1 MALNYSHRPV
11 SPAHISEDNLVSPV
25 RIVNAYLE
33 GVSEENGEI
42 CSRPWNVSRFE
53 ADDLNFS
60 CERDI
65 FNCCSSSEPA
75 SMDIVDRLP
84 SDPFGMDI
92 ETTFTAINGWL
103 EDLEVDYSDFMWSNN
118 GMSSQEGYGLVAGW
132 NIIWNNSINIE
143 SLPHTIQLN
152 ERLSTGMQDYVPS
165 GFEFDHNLD
174 VALTFSTNEDEGG
187 MGSGLRS
194 ACNVENVGFSNGS
207 ASCSHEMGSERE
219 VEGASEFEGAPHEA
233 FNYILSYLGVK
244 DLLSVERSCSS
255 LSSAAR
261 GDPLFWRTIHI
272 DQPLN
277 ERITDDVLV
286 QLAGRSQ
293 GKLEC
298 LSLVECPKIT
308 DDGLRR
314 VLEENRRLT
323 KLYVPGCTRISIEC
337 IVNCIRAYN
346 CNNEFGGIKQVR
358 IGGLYGVSHEHFEE
372 LNSLMSSKDKKIE
385 SAHKPHFY
393 HQGNFYLPHDDDRT
407 IDIEMCLRCE
417 KFRLVY
423 DCPSEACRA
432 KDKSPEVC
440 KACTLCIGRCAQC
453 GRCINDTE
461 YEETFCLELLC
472 SDCFKQLPTYQEKLD
487 EEDISMELDVV

>member
-1 MALNYSHRPV
+1 MA
-11 SPAHISEDNLVSPV
+11 
-25 RIVNAYLE
+25 
-33 GVSEENGEI
+33 
-42 CSRPWNVSRFE
+42 
-53 ADDLNFS
+53 LNFS

-65 FNCCSSSEPA
+65 FDCSSSEPA

-92 ETTFTAINGWL
+92 ETTFSAITGWL
-103 EDLEVDYSDFMWSNN
+103 EDLQVDYGGFMRRNN
-118 GMSSQEGYGLVAGW
+118 DMSSQEGYHSSAGW
-132 NIIWNNSINIE
+132 NIIWNNSIHVE
-143 SLPHTIQLN
+143 SFPRSIQLN
-152 ERLSTGMQDYVPS
+152 ERLSAGMQDYIPN
-165 GFEFDHNLD
+165 GFQFDHDLD
-174 VALTFSTNEDEGG
+174 AALTLSTY
-187 MGSGLRS
+187 
-194 ACNVENVGFSNGS
+194 ENIGFNNGS
-207 ASCSHEMGSERE
+207 ASCSHEMGSGGE
-219 VEGASEFEGAPHEA
+219 VEGASAFEGAPHEA
-233 FNYILSYLGVK
+233 FNYVLSYLGVK
-244 DLLSVERSCSS
+244 DLLSVERSCSF
-255 LSSAAR
+255 LSSTVR

-286 QLAGRSQ
+286 QLSGRAQ
-293 GKLEC
+293 GKLES

-323 KLYVPGCTRISIEC
+323 KLSVPGCTRISIDS

-358 IGGLYGVSHEHFEE
+358 IGGLYGVSQEHFKE
-372 LNSLMSSKDKKIE
+372 LNSLMGSMDKKFE
-385 SAHKPHFY
+385 TAHKPHFY
-393 HQGNFYLPHDDDRT
+393 HRGNFYLPYDDDRT
-407 IDIEMCLRCE
+407 IDIEMCLKCE

-423 DCPSEACRA
+423 DCPSEGCRA

-461 YEETFCLELLC
+461 FEETFCLELLC
-472 SDCFKQLPTYQEKLD
+472 SDCFKQLPSYQDKLD
-487 EEDISMELDVV
+487 EEDNFMELDDAV